1 MKAKKYNIYITS
13 DEEYF
18 LDYDFECALDNDAV
32 DVHIATENKD
42 ELMWFVVDLIERPLG
57 MWYWVVDDN
66 NVILSGAIDPED
78 IDRLNDYFEIK

>member
-18 LDYDFECALDNDAV
+18 LDYDFEYALNNDAV
-32 DVHIATENKD
+32 DVHITTEDKD
-42 ELMWFVVDLIERPLG
+42 ELMWFVADIIERPLG

-78 IDRLNDYFEIK
+78 IDRLKDYFEIE